1 MAPRDGNGIK
11 DFPLACCVENG
22 GCELQSLS
30 SAIKMH
36 QNFFVSEP
44 LFFPLSPDVLMTGTV
59 RGKGGGAGF
68 WRLAGVM
75 MQYVVAH
82 SLSVDVFFFLLF
94 FFFPELCF
102 SSAISIRLEMAFNL
116 KKAYGLF
123 IQELN

>member
-11 DFPLACCVENG
+11 DFPLACCVVS
-22 GCELQSLS
+22 CELQSLS

-82 SLSVDVFFFLLF
+82 SLSVDVFFFFVVLF
-94 FFFPELCF
+94 L
-102 SSAISIRLEMAFNL
+102 SRTVL
-116 KKAYGLF
+116 
-123 IQELN
+123 